1 VAEMSAK
8 VAAVLRVQCE
18 GGCVASTETETAPLH
33 NRCSHEDEELAVNSE
48 MRESCQ
54 MPHHEN

>member
-18 GGCVASTETETAPLH
+18 GGCVACTETAPLH
-33 NRCSHEDEELAVNSE
+33 NRCSHEDEELAVNGE
-48 MRESCQ
+48 KRESCQ